1 MFSFFRKKSP
11 QTAIAEL
18 VDNGREVADQA
29 MKSAKFST
37 YKGAE
42 PMFPMRVVVRAED
55 GRSWDATM
63 EAGPTT
69 AFLLLPG
76 VRVKVKYDAS
86 APDKVT
92 IDATAPEILADNPQL
107 KKG

>member
-11 QTAIAEL
+11 QTATAEL

-29 MKSAKFST
+29 MKSAKFNT

-42 PMFPMRVVVRAED
+42 PMFPMRVVVRHAD
-55 GRSWDATM
+55 GITWDATM

-76 VRVKVKYDAS
+76 VRVKVKYDA
-86 APDKVT
+86 ATPEKVT